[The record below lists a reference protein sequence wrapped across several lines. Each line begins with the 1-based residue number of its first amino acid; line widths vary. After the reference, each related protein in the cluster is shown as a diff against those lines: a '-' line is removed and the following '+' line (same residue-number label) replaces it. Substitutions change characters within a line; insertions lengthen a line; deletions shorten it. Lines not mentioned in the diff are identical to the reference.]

1 MAGEALVIVNVC
13 VVTVQ
18 FVGTCGPLQFV
29 SPPPRF
35 GQFTRQM
42 ALGGL
47 ITLICAVSVAH
58 SSVDGIDAFSCVDVI
73 PVTVMAVSMPV
84 VAAPVNVT
92 DEPPFYDAGRKFVPV
107 TVIGMFAHFAV
118 VESQ

>member
-1 MAGEALVIVNVC
+1 
-13 VVTVQ
+13 
-18 FVGTCGPLQFV
+18 LQFV

-35 GQFTRQM
+35 GQFTRQI

-58 SSVDGIDAFSCVDVI
+58 SNVPGIEAFNCVEVI
-73 PVTVMAVSMPV
+73 PVTVMAVSCPD
-84 VAAPVNVT
+84 VASPVNVT
-92 DEPPFYDAGRKFVPV
+92 DEPPFCDTGRKFVPV
-107 TVIGMFAHFAV
+107 TVIAMFPHFVV

>member
-1 MAGEALVIVNVC
+1 VIVNVW

-18 FVGTCGPLQFV
+18 FDGVGDSLQLVF
-29 SPPPRF
+29 PPPRF
-35 GQFTRQM
+35 GQFTRQI

-58 SSVDGIDAFSCVDVI
+58 SNVLGIVAFNCVELI
-73 PVTVMAVSMPV
+73 PVTVMAVSLPA
-84 VAAPVNVT
+84 VATPVNVT
-92 DEPPFYDAGRKFVPV
+92 DEPPFCDVGRKFVPV
-107 TVIGMFAHFAV
+107 SVTGMLAHLVV